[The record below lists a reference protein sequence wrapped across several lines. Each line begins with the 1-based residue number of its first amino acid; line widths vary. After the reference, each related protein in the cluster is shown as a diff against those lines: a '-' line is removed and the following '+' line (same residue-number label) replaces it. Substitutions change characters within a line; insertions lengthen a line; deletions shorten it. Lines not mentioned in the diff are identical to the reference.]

1 MKKLFVTC
9 ALIIA
14 AIVIAPATASAQ
26 ATGDVDVAITVN
38 GFVILYY
45 YDTVNISIP
54 SAVMAQALA
63 DADANGGVASTLTA
77 DATSTGAGALNVGGA
92 ALGGGLTT
100 DQLLT
105 IENAWSIR
113 GLVDAANAVDV
124 TVDTF
129 VNLTSASSGSIT
141 INPATS
147 GCARVGG
154 CTGLTPSLG
163 APLSGNVE
171 LGLNFT
177 GITGTGIFNSAAT
190 YRITANIV

>member
-77 DATSTGAGALNVGGA
+77 GATSTGAGALNVAGA
-92 ALGGGLTT
+92 ALGGG
-100 DQLLT
+100 LT